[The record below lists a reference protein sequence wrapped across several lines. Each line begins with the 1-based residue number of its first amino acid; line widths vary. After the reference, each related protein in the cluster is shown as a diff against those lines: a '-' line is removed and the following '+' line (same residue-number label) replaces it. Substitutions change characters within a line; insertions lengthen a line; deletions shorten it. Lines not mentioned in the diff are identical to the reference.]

1 MKLTDTWVVYDLCLS
16 EIIEVFSDKDEATKL
31 YDIKIEEYYIKNRKS
46 CNFFKNMSD
55 DQDDQYDKHFK
66 THFSSAGID
75 VITLEDAIE
84 NIKERLTD
92 HFESIIYPNYN

>member
-1 MKLTDTWVVYDLCLS
+1 MKLIDTWVVYDLCVS

-46 CNFFKNMSD
+46 CNFFKKMSD
-55 DQDDQYDKHFK
+55 EQYDEHFK
-66 THFSSAGID
+66 THISSIGIN
-75 VITLEDAIE
+75 VITLEEAID

-92 HFESIIYPNYN
+92 KFESIIYPNYN